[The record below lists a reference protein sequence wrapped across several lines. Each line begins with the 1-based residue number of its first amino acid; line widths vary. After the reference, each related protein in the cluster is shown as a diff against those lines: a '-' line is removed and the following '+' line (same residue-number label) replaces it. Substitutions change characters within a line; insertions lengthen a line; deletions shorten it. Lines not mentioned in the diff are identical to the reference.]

1 MTLIRGFLTA
11 AKWQASTR
19 PLYNLPKAH
28 CAPRR
33 RGYNRA
39 MTLALAPWILSL
51 SLSALPYG
59 ISPSTT
65 GLLSSSGLPADSTST
80 RVDDLDDELEELL
93 AEERD
98 EADRLRRRG
107 RIAEARRLLTVHL
120 DDDPD
125 DWRSRAQRALCY
137 RDEGDWDRAESELL
151 RALDA
156 GQNGDAPAQELQLL
170 QMDLA
175 ESLIQRGR
183 ADEALERLFAGD
195 SGLKPIEPARQGYLA
210 GMANLELGDRQAA
223 RDAFQSVVFL
233 GAERMDWKQLLYR
246 AKCEHAIGQL
256 ESATESL
263 VAADALA
270 AAGAGI
276 EASVLVE
283 LADIYFEAD
292 GEVAKSGSSSRLPS
306 ALYREALELN
316 PNHAGALLGQ
326 YELHKLNWR
335 RNRSA
340 RSFLEEL
347 LNATPESM
355 DGLLALT
362 HSHLEQGELVAARKR
377 LAKLEQLAPNRR
389 DVRALRA
396 CLRYIEDK
404 PKETQAVLAELAKSA
419 PWDSSPERRL
429 GTILVALYRFA
440 DALPFLE
447 AAILRDPADWRA
459 LSLLGEALAN
469 TGDEKRALEMLVRSE
484 DLAEGRQDAWRNNM
498 KLVLGR
504 IAGFASTTGPGE
516 LSYAWPAEGSE
527 VLERVLPAF
536 YAESREDLSA
546 RYGFT
551 PGPTLIEVFDR
562 HRDFSVRSTG
572 FEGFPALGVCFG
584 PVVTALS
591 PNCEMRGQFSWAETS
606 YHEFSHVIHLGL
618 TSNRCPRWITE
629 GLATWEEEQRDRSWI
644 RPLRRELVDSFASNR
659 IIGVRD
665 LNRAFSGP
673 RIIWAYYQGG
683 LMCDLMIDDYGFP
696 AMVRLLEA
704 FNEGKDLDGALDAA
718 YGLTPEQLDA
728 LFLERVE
735 QLVVDLHVE
744 PRHDPNGIRLMR
756 LGLER
761 SAPSDS
767 AELAAWSQDWCS
779 VAWSAW
785 QGGRSLDA
793 EEALRVL
800 GDLRDEL
807 PRALFLRAEIAL
819 RGGDVEEAEA
829 LYRSGFERG
838 GEDYRARMALANL
851 ALRSGKR
858 AEVESLLLA
867 AEHAFP
873 GWEDASF
880 SAELHLV
887 DFYKDEEETDKAM
900 AALERWLAWN
910 SGEDVRRLEVANW
923 QLDRGDYEG
932 ALKMFT
938 SAVEVDPFRA
948 SAHQGQGEAL
958 LALKRFDEAAYAL
971 ETALLV
977 PVHLDADWGAAGG
990 QPVDDERLAAVSE
1003 QALLV
1008 REAMEGLLERARAGG
1023 AAVPE

>member
-1 MTLIRGFLTA
+1 
-11 AKWQASTR
+11 
-19 PLYNLPKAH
+19 
-28 CAPRR
+28 
-33 RGYNRA
+33 

-51 SLSALPYG
+51 TLSTFPFG
-59 ISPSTT
+59 P
-65 GLLSSSGLPADSTST
+65 SSSATGPATGWTPLMSPAF
-80 RVDDLDDELEELL
+80 VGADDLDEELEQLL
-93 AEERD
+93 AEERS

-107 RIAEARRLLTVHL
+107 RIDEARRLLTVHL
-120 DDDPD
+120 DDDED

-137 RDEGDWDRAESELL
+137 RDAGDWERAESELNRSL
-151 RALDA
+151 DKARAKGA
-156 GQNGDAPAQELQLL
+156 NGQDLQSLL
-170 QMDLA
+170 MDLS
-175 ESLIQRGR
+175 EGLIQRGR
-183 ADEALERLFAGD
+183 AAEALVRLSSEAV
-195 SGLKPIEPARQGYLA
+195 SSQPSRLGYLNA
-210 GMANLELGDRQAA
+210 AAHLELGDRQAA
-223 RDAFQSVVFL
+223 RDAFQAVVFL
-233 GAERMDWKQLLYR
+233 GAERMDWRQLLYR
-246 AKCEHAIGQL
+246 AKCERALGQL
-256 ESATESL
+256 EAASKTL

-270 AAGAGI
+270 TAGSGV
-276 EASVLVE
+276 EPDVLVE

-292 GEVAKSGSSSRLPS
+292 GEVAKAGSSSRLPS
-306 ALYREALELN
+306 ALYREALELHST
-316 PNHAGALLGQ
+316 HAGALLGQ

-347 LNATPESM
+347 LNATPESL

-377 LAKLEQLAPNRR
+377 LAKLEQLAPERR

-396 CLRYIEDK
+396 GLLYIEDK
-404 PKETQAVLAELAKSA
+404 QDRANSILADLAESA
-419 PWDSSPERRL
+419 NWDSSPERRL
-429 GTILVALYRFA
+429 GKILVALYRFA
-440 DALPFLE
+440 DALSFLE
-447 AAILRDPADWRA
+447 AAVQRDPSDWRA

-469 TGDEKRALEMLVRSE
+469 TGDEKRALAMLVRSE

-498 KLVLGR
+498 KLVLRR
-504 IAGFASTTGPGE
+504 IEGFANVTGAGE
-516 LSYAWPAEGSE
+516 LSYVWPKEGTA

-536 YAESREDLSA
+536 YAESREALSA
-546 RYGFT
+546 RYGYT

-618 TSNRCPRWITE
+618 THNRCPRWITE
-629 GLATWEEEQRDRSWI
+629 GLATWEEEQRDRSWV

-704 FNEGKDLDGALDAA
+704 FNEGKDLDDALDTA

-735 QLVVDLHVE
+735 QLVENLHVE
-744 PRHDPNGIRLMR
+744 PRHDPNGVRLMR

-761 SAPSDS
+761 TAPSGEAD
-767 AELAAWSQDWCS
+767 LDAWSDDWCS

-800 GDLRDEL
+800 GELRDEL

-819 RGGDVEEAEA
+819 RAGEVEDAEV
-829 LYRSGFERG
+829 LYRQGFERG

-851 ALRSGKR
+851 VLRSGKR
-858 AEVESLLLA
+858 AEVEELLLA
-867 AEHAFP
+867 AEAAFP
-873 GWEDASF
+873 GWEDPSF
-880 SAELHLV
+880 SAELQLV
-887 DFYKDEEETDKAM
+887 DFYREEDQPDQAM

-910 SGEDVRRLEVANW
+910 SGEDVRRLEVASW
-923 QLDRGDYEG
+923 QLDRGDFEE
-932 ALKMFT
+932 ALEMFT
-938 SAVEVDPFRA
+938 SAIEVDPFRA
-948 SAHQGQGEAL
+948 SAHQGRGQAL
-958 LALKRFDEAAYAL
+958 LALKRYDEAAYAL

-977 PVHLDADWGAAGG
+977 PLHLDADWGAAGG
-990 QPVDDERLAAVSE
+990 QPVPEERLAAISE

-1008 REAMEGLLERARAGG
+1008 REAMEALLEKAMAGD
-1023 AAVPE
+1023 APVPD

>member
-1 MTLIRGFLTA
+1 MEHIGGFRWSILGRA
-11 AKWQASTR
+11 WARA
-19 PLYNLPKAH
+19 LYNLPKAH
-28 CAPRR
+28 CAPGR

-51 SLSALPYG
+51 TLSALPLVA
-59 ISPSTT
+59 SPSGGGPGTDWAPPE
-65 GLLSSSGLPADSTST
+65 SSAST
-80 RVDDLDDELEELL
+80 RADDLDEELEQLL
-93 AEERD
+93 AEERA

-107 RIAEARRLLTVHL
+107 RIAEARRLLTTHL
-120 DDDPD
+120 DDDAD
-125 DWRSRAQRALCY
+125 DWQSRAQRALCY
-137 RDEGDWDRAESELL
+137 RDAGDWERAEAELN
-151 RALDA
+151 RAMDTGRA
-156 GQNGDAPAQELQLL
+156 SGAHDEDLQPL
-170 QMDLA
+170 QMNLA
-175 ESLIQRGR
+175 EGLIQRGR
-183 ADEALERLFAGD
+183 ASEALSLLASD
-195 SGLKPIEPARQGYLA
+195 TVPSQPARLGYLTA
-210 GMANLELGDRQAA
+210 TAQLELGNRQAA
-223 RDAFQSVVFL
+223 RDAFQMVVFL
-233 GAERMDWKQLLYR
+233 GAERMDWMQLLYR
-246 AKCEHAIGQL
+246 AKCERALGQL
-256 ESATESL
+256 EAATATL

-270 AAGAGI
+270 TAGAGI
-276 EASVLVE
+276 EPDVLVE
-283 LADIYFEAD
+283 LAEIYFEAD
-292 GEVAKSGSSSRLPS
+292 GEVAKAGSSSRLPS
-306 ALYREALELN
+306 ALYREALELHST
-316 PNHAGALLGQ
+316 HAGALLGQ

-347 LNATPESM
+347 LNATPESL

-389 DVRALRA
+389 DVQALRA
-396 CLRYIEDK
+396 GLLYIEDK
-404 PKETQAVLAELAKSA
+404 QAETESMLAELAESA

-429 GTILVALYRFA
+429 GKILVALYRFA

-447 AAILRDPADWRA
+447 SAAQRNPGDWRA

-498 KLVLGR
+498 KLVLRR
-504 IAGFASTTGPGE
+504 IAGFARTTGSGE
-516 LSYAWPAEGSE
+516 LTYAWPVEGSE

-536 YAESREDLSA
+536 YAKSREDLSA

-551 PGPTLIEVFDR
+551 PGPTLIKVFDR

-629 GLATWEEEQRDRSWI
+629 GLATWEEEQRDRSWV
-644 RPLRRELVDSFASNR
+644 RPLRRELVDSFASNQ

-704 FNEGKDLDGALDAA
+704 FNEGKDLDDALDTA
-718 YGLTPEQLDA
+718 YGLTPEQLDV
-728 LFLERVE
+728 LFLKRVE
-735 QLVVDLHVE
+735 QLVADLHVE
-744 PRHDPNGIRLMR
+744 PRHDPNGVRLMR
-756 LGLER
+756 LGLDR
-761 SAPSDS
+761 KAPSG
-767 AELAAWSQDWCS
+767 ETKLIAWSDDWCS

-785 QGGRSLDA
+785 QGGRGLDA

-800 GDLRDEL
+800 GPLRDEL

-819 RGGDVEEAEA
+819 RAGDVEDAEA
-829 LYRSGFERG
+829 LYRLGFENG

-858 AEVESLLLA
+858 AEIEGLLLA
-867 AEHAFP
+867 AEAAFP
-873 GWEDASF
+873 GWEDPSF

-887 DFYKDEEETDKAM
+887 DFYKDEDQPDQAM

-910 SGEDVRRLEVANW
+910 SGEDVKRLEVAKW
-923 QLDRGDYEG
+923 QLDRGDFEG
-932 ALKMFT
+932 ALAMFT

-948 SAHQGQGEAL
+948 SAHQGRGEAL
-958 LALKRFDEAAYAL
+958 LALERYEEAVYAL

-977 PVHLDADWGAAGG
+977 PLHLDADWGAAGG
-990 QPVDDERLAAVSE
+990 QPVPEDRLAAISE
-1003 QALLV
+1003 QAIMV
-1008 REAMEGLLERARAGG
+1008 REAMEALLKKARAGD
-1023 AAVPE
+1023 APVPD

>member
-1 MTLIRGFLTA
+1 MA
-11 AKWQASTR
+11 NSAPWAR

-28 CAPRR
+28 CAPGG

-51 SLSALPYG
+51 SLSTLPLG
-59 ISPSTT
+59 ASSFPGATSPV
-65 GLLSSSGLPADSTST
+65 LEQLAVTSPT

-107 RIAEARRLLTVHL
+107 RLAEARRLLTVHL
-120 DDDPD
+120 DDDPG
-125 DWRSRAQRALCY
+125 DWRSRALRALCY
-137 RDEGDWDRAESELL
+137 RDGGDWSRAESELL
-151 RALDA
+151 EALESGA
-156 GQNGDAPAQELQLL
+156 STGAPAEALHPM

-175 ESLIQRGR
+175 EDLIQRGR
-183 ADEALERLFAGD
+183 ADEALQRLSAGAP
-195 SGLKPIEPARQGYLA
+195 GTKTIQPARQGYLRGVA
-210 GMANLELGDRQAA
+210 LLELGSRQGA
-223 RDAFQSVVFL
+223 RDAFQSVVFM
-233 GAERMDWKQLLYR
+233 GPDSMDWMQLLYR
-246 AKCEHAIGQL
+246 AKCERAIGQL
-256 ESATESL
+256 EAATETL

-270 AAGAGI
+270 AAGAGV

-292 GEVAKSGSSSRLPS
+292 GEVAKAGSSSRLPS

-316 PNHAGALLGQ
+316 PTHAGALLGQ

-335 RNRSA
+335 RSRSA

-347 LNATPESM
+347 LNATPESL

-389 DVRALRA
+389 AVRALRA
-396 CLRYIEDK
+396 GLLYIEDK
-404 PKETQAVLAELAKSA
+404 PDETKAILADLVETA
-419 PWDSSPERRL
+419 PWDSAPERRL
-429 GTILVALYRFA
+429 GKILIALYRFA

-447 AAILRDPADWRA
+447 AALLRNPADWRT

-469 TGDEKRALEMLVRSE
+469 TGDEPRALEMLVRSE

-504 IAGFASTTGPGE
+504 IAGFASTTGAGQ
-516 LSYAWPAEGSE
+516 LSYVWPAEGAE

-536 YAESREDLSA
+536 YAKSREDLAA

-551 PGPTLIEVFDR
+551 PGPTRIEVFDR

-704 FNEGKDLDGALDAA
+704 FNDGMDLDGALDAA
-718 YGLTPEQLDA
+718 YGLTPEQLDK
-728 LFLERVE
+728 LFLERVG
-735 QLVVDLHVE
+735 QLVADLHVE
-744 PRHDPNGIRLMR
+744 PRHDPNGIRLLR
-756 LGLER
+756 LGLAR
-761 SAPSDS
+761 TAPTDAS
-767 AELAAWSQDWCS
+767 ELAAWSDDWCS

-819 RGGDVEEAEA
+819 GAGDVEQAEA
-829 LYRSGFERG
+829 LYRSGFDRG

-858 AEVESLLLA
+858 GEIESLLLA
-867 AEHAFP
+867 AESAFP

-887 DFYKDEEETDKAM
+887 DFYRDQEQPDLAM

-910 SGEDVRRLEVANW
+910 SGEDGKRLEVAKW
-923 QLDRGDYEG
+923 QLGRGDAQG
-932 ALKMFT
+932 ALDMYT

-948 SAHQGQGEAL
+948 SAHQGRGEAL
-958 LALKRFDEAAYAL
+958 LALKRFDEAAFAF

-977 PVHLDADWGAAGG
+977 PVRLDADWGAAKG
-990 QPVDDERLAAVSE
+990 QPVDDERLAAITE
-1003 QALLV
+1003 QALLA
-1008 REAMEGLLERARAGG
+1008 RKAMEELLARAQAGD
-1023 AAVPE
+1023 AAIPD